1 MPITPNSSDLL
12 PKAADAKPSADSPRL
27 SSSRIAA
34 ARLGISRTLL
44 ERFLKGAIPVPDA
57 ILLKAVDFVLS
68 DAPTPAVAEPFKP
81 KGKPVI

>member
-1 MPITPNSSDLL
+1 MAPGEAMSLGQEVL
-12 PKAADAKPSADSPRL
+12 GRL
-27 SSSRIAA
+27 VRRLGGPEAAA